1 MGCKNECCFL
11 MLLMVAGFFIDGSIP
26 AAPFVDWKSSKFW
39 TSSFAMGPLRSQAVY
54 FVGLIL
60 NCENEKLKNGVV

>member
-1 MGCKNECCFL
+1 MGFKNECCSL
-11 MLLMVAGFFIDGSIP
+11 ISLMVAGFFIDGLIP
-26 AAPFVDWKSSKFW
+26 AAMFIDWKSSKFW